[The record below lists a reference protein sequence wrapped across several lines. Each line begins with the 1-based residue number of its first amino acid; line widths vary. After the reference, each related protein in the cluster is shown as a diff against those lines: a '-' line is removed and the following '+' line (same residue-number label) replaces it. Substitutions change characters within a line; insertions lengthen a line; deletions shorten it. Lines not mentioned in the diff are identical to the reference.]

1 MYGEN
6 PCPNAQDPPDS
17 ATPEPP
23 DAAPAHK
30 PPDAEPTAPEHP
42 VVPLAPERPV
52 VPPAPE
58 RSVVPRA
65 PDRSVVPPAPEPLF
79 LPGLGA
85 LVVDTGR
92 GDRVGEFR
100 GVAGPYWSLRPV
112 GGGTEWEAE
121 PQRVRPALL
130 MEQLRARTAR
140 LNARSRG
147 EVL

>member
-6 PCPNAQDPPDS
+6 PCPNAQDPPDP

-30 PPDAEPTAPEHP
+30 PPDAVPTTPEHP

-58 RSVVPRA
+58 RSVVPQA
-65 PDRSVVPPAPEPLF
+65 PERSVVPPAPEPLF